1 MHSLFF
7 FFIWKKKM
15 LERNNFG
22 KKEVTLTPSLNM
34 ICLVCAGTAAG
45 AGHMACTV
53 GKPRKSGLPV
63 LSLLSFYSARN
74 PSPWSDTS
82 HVYGVSTHLPRRHGQ
97 VCLQY
102 LDNVSTPGV
111 QACFQKPPLPLPP
124 PYSLSLFCFLQTE
137 TLLRGGR
144 GSVELD
150 LGMLWN

>member
-7 FFIWKKKM
+7 FFIWKKKI
-15 LERNNFG
+15 LERNNFW
-22 KKEVTLTPSLNM
+22 KKEFTLTPSLKM

-53 GKPRKSGLPV
+53 GKPRESRLPV

-102 LDNVSTPGV
+102 LDNVSTPRCSGMFSE
-111 QACFQKPPLPLPP
+111 APSPSPA
-124 PYSLSLFCFLQTE
+124 SLLSFSFLF
-137 TLLRGGR
+137 
-144 GSVELD
+144 SP
-150 LGMLWN
+150 N